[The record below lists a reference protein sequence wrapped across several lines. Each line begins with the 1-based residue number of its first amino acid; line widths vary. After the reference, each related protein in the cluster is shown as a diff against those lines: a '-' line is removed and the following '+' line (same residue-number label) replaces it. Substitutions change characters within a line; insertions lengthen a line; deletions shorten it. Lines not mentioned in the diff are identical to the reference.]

1 MANYATNIFYASTE
15 NQNDLNKIEA
25 FLDDNFSCYANK
37 YGNSVDAEFPSQ
49 WEYPEKKWTN
59 WLPHW
64 KQKIKSILKF

>member
-37 YGNSVDAEFPSQ
+37 YGNSVDAEFPSR
-49 WEYPEKKWTN
+49 WEYPEKEWTN